1 MKLSNLGLAAFAASA
16 VSVAHSFSTAPVFS
30 RHTLTTSSWSSS
42 SSSNSALNIAQ
53 WGKSDTEDMATSAD
67 NANPEKN
74 IQSYI
79 EEPDGIDPRAKL
91 EGTIMVSGYVNE
103 KERTDQ
109 YIFDLINHEDSAFE
123 FKKIVAFVN
132 DAKFAKKRLLSRS
145 SRYSGLLDK
154 LDFSEAASE
163 GALPTVDQLEGINSW
178 LASVESKGDMI
189 EQIKSIAALAKDA
202 SSLDNLSVMVTNAA
216 GDVTSAEDRAAAV
229 QALKDTGKEYTLLVV
244 GKIEDRDE
252 GKLPYK
258 FRAFDSEIDEDA
270 SLPEDAVFSREEAMR
285 MVTETLQLD
294 SGANKALTF
303 SEVTDSNTT
312 EAKLIKGLREAG
324 YARCQEIDHMLRNGT
339 ENYQKALDEFLEK
352 NPNWGDG
359 VYATEA
365 WWEAPAF
372 LKQVEDARNN
382 YSPGGGPLD
391 DDDDE
396 EEVKDERTLEIEKI
410 GTEWAKREYFSQS
423 MAGTVDE
430 EMTEEAFIES
440 VWERALFEGDLKF
453 RQSAGEEADVEAEL
467 LDFKAQQERKQQTM
481 LKQAKKELQDVLDE
495 EDLGKVYEE
504 GDLDDQ
510 EDDDDE

>member
-42 SSSNSALNIAQ
+42 SSSSSNSALYISS
-53 WGKSDTEDMATSAD
+53 WGKSDTEDMATTAD
-67 NANPEKN
+67 NANPLKN

-79 EEPDGIDPRAKL
+79 EEPDGIDPRSKL
-91 EGTIMVSGYVNE
+91 EGTIMVSGFVNE

-109 YIFDLINHEDSAFE
+109 YVFDLINHEDSAFE

-145 SRYSGLLDK
+145 ARYTGLLDK

-189 EQIKSIAALAKDA
+189 EQIKTIAALAKDA
-202 SSLDNLSVMVTNAA
+202 SSLDNISVMVTNAA

-229 QALKDTGKEYTLLVV
+229 QALKDTGKEYTLLVM

-252 GKLPYK
+252 GKIPYK
-258 FRAFDSEIDEDA
+258 FRAFDSDNDEDA
-270 SLPEDAVFSREEAMR
+270 CLPEDAVFSREEAVR

-294 SGANKALTF
+294 AGANKALTF

-324 YARCQEIDHMLRNGT
+324 YARCQEIDHMLRDGT
-339 ENYQKALDEFLEK
+339 EVSIFL
-352 NPNWGDG
+352 NFIS
-359 VYATEA
+359 AC
-365 WWEAPAF
+365 
-372 LKQVEDARNN
+372 
-382 YSPGGGPLD
+382 
-391 DDDDE
+391 
-396 EEVKDERTLEIEKI
+396 KI
-410 GTEWAKREYFSQS
+410 IIIIINLNRPVQS
-423 MAGTVDE
+423 Y
-430 EMTEEAFIES
+430 I
-440 VWERALFEGDLKF
+440 LF
-453 RQSAGEEADVEAEL
+453 
-467 LDFKAQQERKQQTM
+467 
-481 LKQAKKELQDVLDE
+481 
-495 EDLGKVYEE
+495 
-504 GDLDDQ
+504 
-510 EDDDDE
+510 

>member
-339 ENYQKALDEFLEK
+339 EVSIFYNLISSF
-352 NPNWGDG
+352 
-359 VYATEA
+359 
-365 WWEAPAF
+365 
-372 LKQVEDARNN
+372 
-382 YSPGGGPLD
+382 
-391 DDDDE
+391 
-396 EEVKDERTLEIEKI
+396 
-410 GTEWAKREYFSQS
+410 
-423 MAGTVDE
+423 
-430 EMTEEAFIES
+430 
-440 VWERALFEGDLKF
+440 
-453 RQSAGEEADVEAEL
+453 
-467 LDFKAQQERKQQTM
+467 
-481 LKQAKKELQDVLDE
+481 
-495 EDLGKVYEE
+495 
-504 GDLDDQ
+504 
-510 EDDDDE
+510 